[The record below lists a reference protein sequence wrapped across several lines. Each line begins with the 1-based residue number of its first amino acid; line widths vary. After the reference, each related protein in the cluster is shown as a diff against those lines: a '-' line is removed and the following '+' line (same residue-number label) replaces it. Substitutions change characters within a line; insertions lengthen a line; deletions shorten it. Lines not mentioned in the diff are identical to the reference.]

1 MSFLE
6 DVRRVRADAT
16 PGALMSEPAK
26 AWRRHT
32 ALAYRRFT
40 RWWFAELAGLVP
52 AALREKLVGRGNI
65 LALRL
70 DGDTLHV
77 GATGRVPVD
86 AAELPPALRRRVA
99 TADAIELILPAAM
112 VLRRTIDI
120 PAAAAAELASA
131 VPFLVERH
139 TPFPPDHARTAW
151 RKRGRADAQGR
162 VRVEL
167 GVTAAARLD
176 PILARLHQLDVPVAR
191 IHVEGDD
198 RLPRLDFAAASGAG
212 LRRPWLAE
220 PWRPLLAASLALLLA
235 GPPILAAIM
244 HARAAALARSLAEHG
259 AEPQER
265 KHLAE
270 LLRADLAL
278 AAPLAAR
285 AAETGTVERLQQVTE
300 ALPDSSW
307 IFSFDL
313 TPQTLQLGGFSSD
326 MPATVSRL
334 QALPDVE
341 HLEFR
346 APVLH
351 DARAER
357 DRFDILLRFA
367 KAGHAERIPS
377 QPNGSPAA
385 APGVDRIGLGVRRGT
400 DAGERSGR
408 PP

>member
-6 DVRRVRADAT
+6 DVRRVPADAT
-16 PGALMSEPAK
+16 PGTLMSKPPR
-26 AWRRHT
+26 AWRVLA

-40 RWWFAELAGLVP
+40 RWWFGELAGLIP
-52 AALREKLVGRGNI
+52 AALREKLAGRGNI

-70 DGDTLHV
+70 DGDMLQIGVTD
-77 GATGRVPVD
+77 RVPIN
-86 AAELPPALRRRVA
+86 AAALPPALRRRVA
-99 TADAIELILPAAM
+99 TADAIELVLPAAM

-120 PAAAAAELASA
+120 PAAAVTELAAA
-131 VPFLVERH
+131 VPFLIERH
-139 TPFPPDHARTAW
+139 TPFPPDNARSAYRT
-151 RKRGRADAQGR
+151 RGRPDAQGR

-176 PILARLHQLDVPVAR
+176 PILARLHQLDIHVAR

-198 RLPRLDFAAASGAG
+198 RLPRLDFTAASGARR
-212 LRRPWLAE
+212 RRPWLAE
-220 PWRPLLAASLALLLA
+220 PWRPLLAVSVALLLA
-235 GPPILAAIM
+235 GPPVVAAIV
-244 HARAAALARSLAEHG
+244 HARATALARSLGERDAQ
-259 AEPQER
+259 PQER
-265 KHLAE
+265 TRLAA
-270 LLRADLAL
+270 LLRADLAV
-278 AAPLAAR
+278 AIPLAAR
-285 AAETGTVERLQQVTE
+285 AAEPGVLERLEQITE
-300 ALPDSSW
+300 ALPDTSW
-307 IFSFDL
+307 TFSFDL

-334 QALPDVE
+334 QALPGVE

-367 KAGHAERIPS
+367 KAGHAERVPP

-385 APGVDRIGLGVRRGT
+385 ASGVDRIGLGVRRSP

-408 PP
+408 SP